1 MDPILKLYHILA
13 FLYPKIPLDAPG
25 VRWYIMSMKK
35 ALFALFLM
43 VLSLHVFASDW
54 SVRWDRANVRK
65 EPSIKAMLVYTI
77 QNVQHAK
84 ITDIDESA
92 GWLKVRFDAYVSQK
106 EYKYLRLNGAEIKRL
121 GWEGDMVQVNIKGW
135 TRKDNLRERVE
146 E

>member
-1 MDPILKLYHILA
+1 
-13 FLYPKIPLDAPG
+13 
-25 VRWYIMSMKK
+25 
-35 ALFALFLM
+35 
-43 VLSLHVFASDW
+43 
-54 SVRWDRANVRK
+54 
-65 EPSIKAMLVYTI
+65 MLVYTI